1 MRRISAIS
9 ILICVPLLLCL
20 SCNQNEDVAPG
31 GSRLFLTADPPQIGI
46 TGTSNLTVMG
56 VDENGAVLPDGTR
69 VAFSVEQAGSVSPN
83 NVSLTNGSAT
93 SKYFAT
99 NISGEI
105 TVTATSGSAEATT
118 SITVSDDI
126 ERKVFVS
133 AIPATFPSGGGTS
146 IISAVI
152 TDGSGTPIVDI
163 GVQFTTTAGTMQS
176 GGDFIDTNANGVA
189 SDTLNTTQTAT
200 VTATTDDGF
209 SGETTVEVGVGR
221 IVCHMSVNNS
231 NPTVGQTILLFDTSD
246 DPGNQIVRYHWDF
259 GDASSADG
267 KNVQHTYT
275 AAGTFE
281 VVHSVTDAQGN
292 TAFCDPFPIEVSQ

>member
-1 MRRISAIS
+1 
-9 ILICVPLLLCL
+9 
-20 SCNQNEDVAPG
+20 
-31 GSRLFLTADPPQIGI
+31 
-46 TGTSNLTVMG
+46 MG
-56 VDENGAVLPDGTR
+56 VDENGAVLPDGTQISFR
-69 VAFSVEQAGSVSPN
+69 VEQAGRVTPSTVP
-83 NVSLTNGSAT
+83 LMNGSAT

-99 NISGEI
+99 NFSGEI
-105 TVTATSGSAEATT
+105 TVSATSGSAEAST
-118 SITVSDDI
+118 SITVADDI

-152 TDGSGTPIVDI
+152 TDASGTPIVDI

-209 SGETTVEVGVGR
+209 SGETTVQVGIGR

-231 NPTVGQTILLFDTSD
+231 NPTVGQTILLFDISD
-246 DPGNQIVRYHWDF
+246 DPGNQILRYHWDF

-267 KNVQHTYT
+267 KNVQHSYA
-275 AAGTFE
+275 AAGTFD